1 MQEFNG
7 RSLLN
12 ILLLPVCLIALS
24 VGAQAQKTS
33 QTKPPSS
40 DDDII
45 RVKTE
50 LVQTDVSVVDRR
62 GRFIEGLSL
71 DQFQLRVDGKA
82 QTLLFFDQVATG
94 TANEEKQL
102 IAARNAKPGVS
113 TTTAAGTSTEPTRG
127 RTTFF
132 FVDDVHLA
140 GDSLTRARSLLTRF
154 VDNKMTAGDRV
165 AIIST
170 SGEIGFLQQ
179 LTDNKAVLREAI
191 SRIRAKAD
199 PESTASHVH
208 ISEVDANMVANHR
221 DRGLFTYLVAETM
234 REFQMKSP
242 IGAATLVKNRV
253 SQINA
258 QAKTAEIETLSRL
271 ENFVRSTAPLAGRKV
286 VFFISDGFV
295 VDTRRSNGLEVMQRV
310 SDEAARVG
318 AVIYS
323 LGTRANVFGP
333 GADVSRSDFPDTGGG
348 TAWRSLIEDKAPQE
362 PLETLADET
371 GGRSYLNS
379 NALDDGL
386 SQALAESSS
395 YYLLAWRPDSENQ
408 RAGKSRVEISI
419 KDRPDLR
426 VRMRRHFFDLKGAE
440 TVKPIT
446 SSTNTPEDELR
457 TALGSLYPRRD
468 LPTSVSATL
477 SQTGKGTGL
486 NILMQ
491 LDSEMLN
498 FEAGEKQNA
507 VVDVLGVALDD
518 RGLFSSFKQRLE
530 IPRAAVAGTSRY
542 VKWTQTLTVPAGLYQ
557 VRVAVRDRQ
566 TARTGSAMLWIEIPG
581 STIAR

>member
-1 MQEFNG
+1 MQKFNG
-7 RSLLN
+7 RSPRN
-12 ILLLPVCLIALS
+12 VILLAVCQIALS
-24 VGAQAQKTS
+24 VGTQAQKTS
-33 QTKPPSS
+33 QTKPSQS
-40 DDDII
+40 EDDIV

-50 LVQTDVSVVDRR
+50 LVQTDVSVVDKR
-62 GRFIEGLSL
+62 GRSIEGLSPE
-71 DQFQLRVDGKA
+71 QFQLRVDGKP

-94 TANEEKQL
+94 AATEEKQL
-102 IAARNAKPGVS
+102 SAARQAKPSIS
-113 TTTAAGTSTEPTRG
+113 TTPVAGSSAEPGRG
-127 RTTFF
+127 RTIFF

-140 GDSLTRARSLLTRF
+140 GDSLTRTRSLLTRF
-154 VDNKMTAGDRV
+154 VENKMGAGDRV

-170 SGEIGFLQQ
+170 SGGIGFLQQ
-179 LTDNKAVLREAI
+179 LTDNKGVLREAI
-191 SRIRAKAD
+191 SRIRAKSD
-199 PESTASHVH
+199 PESTASHVY
-208 ISEVDANMVANHR
+208 ISEVDANMVANHS

-234 REFQMKSP
+234 REYQMKSP
-242 IGAATLVKNRV
+242 MGAVTMVKNRV

-258 QAKTAEIETLSRL
+258 QAKTAELETLSRL
-271 ENFVRSTAPLAGRKV
+271 ESFVRSTAPLAGRKV

-295 VDTRRSNGLEVMQRV
+295 VDTKRSNGLEVMQRV
-310 SDEAARVG
+310 SSEAARVG

-426 VRMRRHFFDLKGAE
+426 VRMRRHFFDLKPAE
-440 TVKPIT
+440 TGRPTI
-446 SSTNTPEDELR
+446 SSAGTPEDELR
-457 TALGSLYPRRD
+457 SALGSLYPRRD

-477 SQTGKGTGL
+477 AKTNKGAEL

-491 LDSEMLN
+491 LDSEMLD

-507 VVDVLGVALDD
+507 VVDVLGMALDD

-530 IPRAAVAGTSRY
+530 IPRAAVGGTNRY
-542 VKWTQTLTVPAGLYQ
+542 VKWTQTLALPAGIYQ

-581 STIAR
+581 GP

>member
-1 MQEFNG
+1 MQKLKG
-7 RSLLN
+7 RSPLN
-12 ILLLPVCLIALS
+12 IILLPVCLIALS

-33 QTKPPSS
+33 QTKPPTSE
-40 DDDII
+40 DDVV

-50 LVQTDVSVVDRR
+50 LIQTDVSVVDKH
-62 GRFIEGLSL
+62 GRFIERLSPE
-71 DQFQLRVDGKA
+71 QFQLRVDGKT

-94 TANEEKQL
+94 AANEAQQL
-102 IAARNAKPGVS
+102 IAARQAKPATS
-113 TTTAAGTSTEPTRG
+113 TTPVAGATAEPARG
-127 RTTFF
+127 RTIFF

-140 GDSLTRARSLLTRF
+140 GDSLTRARALLTRF
-154 VDNKMTAGDRV
+154 VDNKMIAGDRV

-170 SGEIGFLQQ
+170 SGGIGFLQQ
-179 LTDNKAVLREAI
+179 LTDNKSVLREAI
-191 SRIRAKAD
+191 SRIRAKSD

-208 ISEVDANMVANHR
+208 ISEVDANMVANHS

-234 REFQMKSP
+234 REYQMKSP
-242 IGAATLVKNRV
+242 IGAATMVKNRV
-253 SQINA
+253 QQINA
-258 QAKTAEIETLSRL
+258 QAKTAELETLSRL
-271 ENFVRSTAPLAGRKV
+271 ESFVRSTAPLAGRKV

-295 VDTRRSNGLEVMQRV
+295 VDTKRSNGLEVMQRV
-310 SDEAARVG
+310 SVEAAKVG

-395 YYLLAWRPDSENQ
+395 YYLLSWRPDSENQ

-426 VRMRRHFFDLKGAE
+426 VRMRRHFFDLKPTE
-440 TVKPIT
+440 TVKPIA
-446 SSTNTPEDELR
+446 SSTNAPEDELR
-457 TALGSLYPRRD
+457 SALGSLYPRRN

-477 SQTGKGTGL
+477 AKTEKGAGL

-507 VVDVLGVALDD
+507 VVDVLGIALDD

-530 IPRAAVAGTSRY
+530 IPRAAVGESNRY
-542 VKWTQTLTVPAGLYQ
+542 VKWTQTLTLPAGIYQ

-566 TARTGSAMLWIEIPG
+566 TARTGSAMLWIEIPA
-581 STIAR
+581 STPGR

>member
-1 MQEFNG
+1 M
-7 RSLLN
+7 
-12 ILLLPVCLIALS
+12 
-24 VGAQAQKTS
+24 GAQAQKIS
-33 QTKPPSS
+33 QTKPGSS
-40 DDDII
+40 DDDIV

-71 DQFQLRVDGKA
+71 DQFQLQADGKV
-82 QTLLFFDQVATG
+82 QPLLFFDQIATG

-102 IAARNAKPGVS
+102 IAARNAKPGIA
-113 TTTAAGTSTEPTRG
+113 TTPAAGANVEAARG
-127 RTTFF
+127 RTIFF

-154 VDNKMTAGDRV
+154 VENKMTARDRV

-170 SGEIGFLQQ
+170 SGQIGFLQQ
-179 LTDNKAVLREAI
+179 LTDNKSVLREAI
-191 SRIRAKAD
+191 SRIQSKYD
-199 PESTASHVH
+199 PETTASHVK
-208 ISEVDANMVANHR
+208 ISEVDANLVANHS
-221 DRGLFTYLVAETM
+221 DRGLFTYLVIETM
-234 REFQMKSP
+234 REFQMQSP
-242 IGAATLVKNRV
+242 LGAITLVKNRV
-253 SQINA
+253 QQVNS
-258 QAKTAEIETLSRL
+258 QAKSAELETLSRL
-271 ENFVRSTAPLAGRKV
+271 ERFVRSTAPLAGRKV

-295 VDTRRSNGLEVMQRV
+295 VDRKRSNGAEVMQRV
-310 SDEAARVG
+310 SGEAARVG

-323 LGTRANVFGP
+323 LDTRANVFGP
-333 GADVSRSDFPDTGGG
+333 NGDVSRSDFHDDGAG

-395 YYLLAWRPDSENQ
+395 YYLLAWRPDSDNQ
-408 RAGKSRVEISI
+408 RVGKSRIDISI

-426 VRMRRHFFDLKGAE
+426 VRMRRHNFDLKPAE
-440 TVKPIT
+440 TVKPII
-446 SSTNTPEDELR
+446 SSTSTPEAELR
-457 TALGSLYPRRD
+457 SALGSLYPRRD
-468 LPTSVSATL
+468 LPTFVSATL
-477 SQTGKGTGL
+477 SKTGKGTEL
-486 NILMQ
+486 DIQMQ

-530 IPRAAVAGTSRY
+530 IPRVAVGGANRY
-542 VKWTQTLTVPAGLYQ
+542 VKWTQTLTLPAGIYQ

-566 TARTGSAMLWIEIPG
+566 TARTGSAMLWIEIPA
-581 STIAR
+581 STTGR